1 MSGLNNSGAFGAVLV
16 IGISIALMLGLNA
29 FPNILHQNAD
39 VLVVTTGL
47 ERTLAQ
53 YLPVA
58 IAILLFTISLGAGIY
73 LTKKSLT
80 GANGIDFIALLL
92 AFITLIIAMGLILP
106 VNSAQDAALVQAG
119 IGVNGQGA
127 SVCGASRTLITDACS
142 TPGTASGAAGSAGTV
157 SGVFIGSKQFRAS
170 ASYAASADAAAI
182 KVLTDAAA
190 ASKRTAD
197 GVLNDWALNRTI
209 LGYVVIGFMINLLT
223 ATFGLANQG
232 TGGALSRGIGKGYRR
247 VRYGRSM

>member
-1 MSGLNNSGAFGAVLV
+1 MSGFNNSSAMGAVLV

-39 VLVVTTGL
+39 VLLVTTGL

-58 IAILLFTISLGAGIY
+58 VAILLFTISMGAGIY

-80 GANGIDFIALLL
+80 SGQGIDFIALLL
-92 AFITLIIAMGLILP
+92 AFITLIIAMSLILP
-106 VNSAQDAALVQAG
+106 VNTAQDNALVQAG

-127 SVCGASRTLITDACS
+127 SVCGNSRTGINDACS
-142 TPGTASGAAGSAGTV
+142 TAAGNTGAAANAAETIN
-157 SGVFIGSKQFRAS
+157 GVFIGSKQFAATQAS
-170 ASYAASADAAAI
+170 AANDSG
-182 KVLTDAAA
+182 
-190 ASKRTAD
+190 RTAKQTAANEALAKATA
-197 GVLNDWALNRTI
+197 VLNDWSLNRTI
-209 LGYVVIGFMINLLT
+209 LGYVVIGYMINLLT

-232 TGGALSRGIGKGYRR
+232 TGGAISRGIGKGYRR
-247 VRYGRSM
+247 VRYGKGM

>member
-119 IGVNGQGA
+119 LGQNGQGA
-127 SVCGASRTLITDACS
+127 SVCTESRTTITDTC
-142 TPGTASGAAGSAGTV
+142 TAASSSSDPV
-157 SGVFIGSKQFRAS
+157 YIGSKSFTGTVGSQTAFARA
-170 ASYAASADAAAI
+170 
-182 KVLTDAAA
+182 T
-190 ASKRTAD
+190 

-223 ATFGLANQG
+223 ATFGLANTG

-247 VRYGRSM
+247 VRYGRGM